1 LTPLACS
8 SQSALDLQTS
18 RLYLLAEFIFF
29 FNIQRTL
36 VQFMALTPQSIT
48 DAELS
53 VLQVIWERQTATVRE
68 LTERLYPEG
77 TAAHHAT
84 VQKLL
89 ERLEAKKFVTRN
101 RKTWPHQFTAIIARE
116 SLIVRQLQSTAD
128 KLCQGELHPLLTSL
142 VKAHEISA
150 SERQSLRKLLDDLDR
165 EQK

>member
-1 LTPLACS
+1 
-8 SQSALDLQTS
+8 
-18 RLYLLAEFIFF
+18 
-29 FNIQRTL
+29 
-36 VQFMALTPQSIT
+36 MALTPQSIT

-101 RKTWPHQFTAIIARE
+101 RKT
-116 SLIVRQLQSTAD
+116 
-128 KLCQGELHPLLTSL
+128 
-142 VKAHEISA
+142 
-150 SERQSLRKLLDDLDR
+150 
-165 EQK
+165 

>member
-1 LTPLACS
+1 VIVTCHRRIAACDEKTTCLRPVYYS
-8 SQSALDLQTS
+8 SQSAVDLQTS
-18 RLYLLAEFIFF
+18 RLYLLADFIFLF
-29 FNIQRTL
+29 VIQRTL

-89 ERLEAKKFVTRN
+89 ERLERPG
-101 RKTWPHQFTAIIARE
+101 R
-116 SLIVRQLQSTAD
+116 
-128 KLCQGELHPLLTSL
+128 TS
-142 VKAHEISA
+142 S
-150 SERQSLRKLLDDLDR
+150 RR
-165 EQK
+165 

>member
-1 LTPLACS
+1 
-8 SQSALDLQTS
+8 
-18 RLYLLAEFIFF
+18 
-29 FNIQRTL
+29 
-36 VQFMALTPQSIT
+36 MARTPQGIT

-53 VLQVIWERQTATVRE
+53 VLQVIWERGTATVRE

-77 TAAHHAT
+77 TTAQHAT

-89 ERLEAKKFVTRN
+89 ERLEAKKFVKRN
-101 RKTWPHQFTAIIARE
+101 RKTWPHQFTAAIARE

-142 VKAHEISA
+142 VKTHGMTAD
-150 SERQSLRKLLDDLDR
+150 ERQSLRELLDELDQ